1 MDFLC
6 EDGIWLS
13 ALLTKVANV
22 AGIAETKTVVA
33 NSDGKG
39 VSSDLTADLGGG
51 DLDTLHHGSVGNGTS
66 GGKEGG
72 SSVGKAGVGKT
83 SIGEDLGISISIGRP
98 LANVVS
104 VTVGK
109 AITISGRD
117 NSRSSNMG
125 YWQNGWVVDEGG
137 GGSQD
142 LGGAGKDGRV
152 SLSVGRPLANVVS
165 ITVGKAITIS
175 TRDNSRGSNMGYRE
189 HGRVVDEGGGG
200 SQDLGGASEDGRV
213 SLSLP
218 LANVVSS
225 IAETKTVV
233 ANSEGE
239 SVSSDLRLDLSRGL
253 LHTLDNRDMGHSTGS
268 SKAQGGGVGKAEPS
282 VGEACTVQQ
291 LGVSLRGSQGNS
303 GQRGKES

>member
-6 EDGIWLS
+6 EDGIWLR
-13 ALLTKVANV
+13 APLTKVAKV
-22 AGIAETKTVVA
+22 ASIAETKTVVA

-39 VSSDLTADLGGG
+39 VSGDLTADLGGG
-51 DLDTLHHGSVGNGTS
+51 NLDTLHHRSVGNGTS

-72 SSVGKAGVGKT
+72 SSVGKAGVGEA
-83 SIGEDLGISISIGRP
+83 SVGEDLGISLSVGRP

-109 AITISGRD
+109 AITISSRD
-117 NSRSSNMG
+117 NSRSSN
-125 YWQNGWVVDEGG
+125 V
-137 GGSQD
+137 
-142 LGGAGKDGRV
+142 
-152 SLSVGRPLANVVS
+152 
-165 ITVGKAITIS
+165 
-175 TRDNSRGSNMGYRE
+175 GYRE

-200 SQDLGGASEDGRV
+200 SQDLGGTSEDGRV

-291 LGVSLRGSQGNS
+291 LGVSLRDSQGNS
-303 GQRGKES
+303 CQGGKES